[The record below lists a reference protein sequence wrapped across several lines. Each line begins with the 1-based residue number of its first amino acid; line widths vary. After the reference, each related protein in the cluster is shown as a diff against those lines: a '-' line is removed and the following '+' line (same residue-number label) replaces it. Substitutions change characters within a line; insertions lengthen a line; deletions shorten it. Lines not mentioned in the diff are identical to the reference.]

1 MVQKPRS
8 PQSLGS
14 ASPPEEYFDQTIEVC
29 QPYSEHTIARDDAR
43 AIATNVLGFRVSPDI
58 NSPDEKTPSQDNT
71 HENAMFLTAANSRLG
86 SAGSDRAR

>member
-14 ASPPEEYFDQTIEVC
+14 ASPPEKYFDQTIEVC

-43 AIATNVLGFRVSPDI
+43 AIATNVLGFMQVLREWVHEDRMQCLSLK
-58 NSPDEKTPSQDNT
+58 KT
-71 HENAMFLTAANSRLG
+71 R
-86 SAGSDRAR
+86 R